1 MFIVY
6 RHIHVC
12 FITSTMI
19 YIYMSKVH
27 RHSFSK
33 IRNPST
39 IPWRANVQG
48 CSEHIYW
55 NLLKKSLERK
65 NWENIFSS
73 KLLCKGHSSSPRLV
87 NQTNVGRC
95 DIIIAVLVRH
105 CYCFSRCND
114 LLNLLHNPDT
124 LTPAASKSSNA
135 PVAASR
141 RFAGLWCRMSTMAS
155 TLLRCWKRCCSRA
168 AT

>member
-1 MFIVY
+1 MLHYFNNDL
-6 RHIHVC
+6 HIHVESPPTQL
-12 FITSTMI
+12 FKNTQPFHDSVAG
-19 YIYMSKVH
+19 K
-27 RHSFSK
+27 R
-33 IRNPST
+33 
-39 IPWRANVQG
+39 QG